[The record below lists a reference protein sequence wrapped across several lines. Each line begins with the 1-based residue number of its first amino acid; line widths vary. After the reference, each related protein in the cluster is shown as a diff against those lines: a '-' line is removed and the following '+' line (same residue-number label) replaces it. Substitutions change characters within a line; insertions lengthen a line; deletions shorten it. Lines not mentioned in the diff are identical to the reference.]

1 MKGSIKSIKLKYL
14 LFGFVTVLLLALPV
28 RVYQIFE
35 IVEAKT
41 GFYTSGSPT
50 VSFLYV
56 VLGVFCAAVIGLSYL
71 SAEIPS
77 PRLPVGKNRLLGV
90 ASAIL
95 GVGLLWSV
103 ASDMITIIKNF
114 ASKSTL
120 IGGGYLSE
128 LFSQQGG
135 FITLLKIIAAFL
147 GAIYLFV
154 YCVSHFDGKASY
166 KDQKIL
172 ALMPMLWA
180 MCSLISC
187 LMQEISY
194 IKVSELMLDM
204 CLYVF
209 AMLFLMNY
217 ARISSAVANEG
228 MMWQIFGFGLP
239 AAVFGILVSI
249 PRLTLL
255 IMGKPFVT
263 DYPFDLSSLA
273 IAAFTLIYIFASL
286 GIGFKTEDEDEE
298 ESDFEGTVVEEEIEP
313 SVETEE

>member
-1 MKGSIKSIKLKYL
+1 MKGSIKGIKLKYL
-14 LFGFVTVLLLALPV
+14 LFIFVTVLLPTLPV
-28 RVYQIFE
+28 RVYQMFK

-41 GFYTSGSPT
+41 GFYTTSSPT
-50 VSFLYV
+50 VPFLYGI
-56 VLGVFCAAVIGLSYL
+56 LGVFTAAVISLSYL

-77 PRLPVGKNRLLGV
+77 PRLPTGKNKLLGV

-103 ASDMITIIKNF
+103 TSDMITLLKNF
-114 ASKSTL
+114 ASKSSL
-120 IGGGYLSE
+120 ISGGYLSE

-135 FITLLKIIAAFL
+135 IITPLRIAAAFL

-154 YCVSHFDGKASY
+154 FCVSHFDGKASY
-166 KDQKIL
+166 KDHKIL
-172 ALMPMLWA
+172 ALMPMFWA

-194 IKVSELMLDM
+194 IRVSELMLDM

-217 ARISSAVANEG
+217 ARVASVVANEG
-228 MMWQIFGFGLP
+228 IMWQIFGFGAP
-239 AAVFGILVSI
+239 AAVFGILAGV
-249 PRLTLL
+249 PRLMLL
-255 IMGKPFVT
+255 IMGRPLVT

-273 IAAFTLIYIFASL
+273 VAAFAVIYIFASL
-286 GIGFKTEDEDEE
+286 GIGFNRAQEE
-298 ESDFEGTVVEEEIEP
+298 EEENGFEGTGVEEKDEP